1 MVSLFNTD
9 SVYLLHP
16 MVMFQ
21 RSGIHS
27 WFSYEFSFQVFKDDM
42 SPIVYIPTGYF
53 FLQGSLCVTNEYNNV
68 LIEKR

>member
-1 MVSLFNTD
+1 
-9 SVYLLHP
+9 
-16 MVMFQ
+16 MFQ